1 MKKHNIL
8 IVEDDPITVLH
19 LKDMLQ
25 VRGYGVI
32 GPESEGIAAVETA
45 ISERPDL
52 ILMDVV
58 IGGELDGIDA
68 ARRIQ
73 NRLDVPVVY
82 LTASTDDENLQRA
95 QNTDPYG
102 YLIKPVKDY
111 DLYSAI
117 ETALTRHRLERK
129 IRESEA
135 FSSSLMSSTPI
146 PVIVMNLDSSIRYVN
161 AAFEEL
167 TGFGSDEIVGIRPP
181 YPWRA
186 ASEAGE
192 DPLSPTSRKKEEHYH
207 TKAGEA
213 FTVEVTTVP
222 VSRDDVLLYYMV
234 SWVDITL
241 RRRLEEQILD
251 ISERERI
258 RIGHDLHDG
267 IGQELTAVGYLF
279 AGLVNVMRQGKSPD
293 ESAIDPVMKQ
303 LDQAKSHVRL
313 LAKGLS
319 PVNMDRFGIAIAVDE
334 LCRSAERIYGIRC
347 EVDCDDIA
355 IPDNSRATH
364 IYYIIQ
370 ESLNNAV
377 KHGKAKNIK
386 VILKRRGAAGL
397 YLAVIDDGIGLPEK
411 AERTEGLGLMFM
423 KYRADIIGG
432 ALNVNRRKPSGTIV
446 TCMVRSL
453 DQGTGSRP
461 RGNDTLR

>member
-1 MKKHNIL
+1 MKQNKIL

-19 LKDMLQ
+19 LRDMLLF
-25 VRGYGVI
+25 RGYGVL
-32 GPESEGIAAVETA
+32 GPASDGVQAIEAAV
-45 ISERPDL
+45 SEHPDL

-58 IGGELDGIDA
+58 IEGEMDGIDA
-68 ARRIQ
+68 AMQIQ
-73 NRLDVPVVY
+73 MRLDVPVVY
-82 LTASTDDENLQRA
+82 LTASTDDANLKRA

-117 ETALTRHRLERK
+117 ETALTRHRLEGK
-129 IRESEA
+129 IKESEA
-135 FSSSLMSSTPI
+135 FSSSLMNTTPI
-146 PVIVMNLDSSIRYVN
+146 PVMVVNLDSSIRYIN

-167 TGFGSDEIVGIRPP
+167 TGFSSDEIVGKKPP

-186 ASEAGE
+186 MSSAVE
-192 DPLSPTSRKKEEHYH
+192 DPLSPASGKKEEHYY
-207 TKAGEA
+207 TKSGEA

-279 AGLVNVMRQGKSPD
+279 AGLVNVMRQGKCPD
-293 ESAIDPVMKQ
+293 EAAIDPVMKQ
-303 LDQAKSHVRL
+303 LDHAKSHVRL
-313 LAKGLS
+313 MAKGLS
-319 PVNMDRFGIAIAVDE
+319 PVNMDHFGIAIAVVE
-334 LCRSAERIYGIRC
+334 LCRNAERIYGITC
-347 EVDCDDIA
+347 EVDCDDLS
-355 IPDNSRATH
+355 IPDNSKATH

-370 ESLNNAV
+370 ESLNNSV
-377 KHGKAKNIK
+377 KHGKSKNVK
-386 VILKRRGAAGL
+386 VVLKRRDAGL
-397 YLAVIDDGIGLPEK
+397 FLEVIDDGVGLP
-411 AERTEGLGLMFM
+411 ARPERAEGLGLMFM

-432 ALNVNRRKPSGTIV
+432 VLNVNRRAPTGTIV
-446 TCMVRSL
+446 TCVVRSL
-453 DQGTGSRP
+453 E
-461 RGNDTLR
+461 

>member
-1 MKKHNIL
+1 MKQNKIL

-19 LKDMLQ
+19 LRDMLL
-25 VRGYGVI
+25 VRGYGVL
-32 GPESEGIAAVETA
+32 GPASDGVQAIEAA
-45 ISERPDL
+45 ISEHPDL
-52 ILMDVV
+52 ILMDV
-58 IGGELDGIDA
+58 IIEGEMDGIDA
-68 ARRIQ
+68 AMQIQ
-73 NRLDVPVVY
+73 TRLDVPVVY
-82 LTASTDDENLQRA
+82 LTASTDDANLKRA

-129 IRESEA
+129 IKESEA

-146 PVIVMNLDSSIRYVN
+146 PVIVVNLDSSIRYVN

-167 TGFGSDEIVGIRPP
+167 TGFSSAEIVGKKPP

-186 ASEAGE
+186 LPAAGE
-192 DPLSPTSRKKEEHYH
+192 DSLSPASLKKEEHYH
-207 TKAGEA
+207 MKSGED

-222 VSRDDVLLYYMV
+222 VSRDDVILYYMV

-279 AGLVNVMRQGKSPD
+279 ASLVNVMRQGRCPD

-303 LDQAKSHVRL
+303 LDHAKSHVRL
-313 LAKGLS
+313 MAKGLS
-319 PVNMDRFGIAIAVDE
+319 PVNMDHFGIAIAVVE
-334 LCRSAERIYGIRC
+334 LCRNAERIYGITC
-347 EVDCDDIA
+347 VVDCDDLA

-377 KHGKAKNIK
+377 KHGKAKNIT
-386 VILKRRGAAGL
+386 VTLKRRDRGL
-397 YLAVIDDGIGLPEK
+397 FLTVADDGVGLPDK

-432 ALNVNRRKPSGTIV
+432 TLAVNRGNPSGTIV
-446 TCMVRSL
+446 TCEVRSL
-453 DQGTGSRP
+453 E
-461 RGNDTLR
+461 